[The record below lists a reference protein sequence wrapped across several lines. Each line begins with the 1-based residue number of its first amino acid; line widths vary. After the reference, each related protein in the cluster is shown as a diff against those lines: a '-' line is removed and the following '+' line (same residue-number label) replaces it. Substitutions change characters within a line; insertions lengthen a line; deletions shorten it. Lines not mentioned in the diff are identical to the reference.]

1 MQRQT
6 GFEVHLQ
13 GLKDFCD
20 FILRRDGKLQLAP
33 VVCGRLLIER
43 DAERLFEQPGQS
55 RRKVAAFGDDAD
67 FRAAEGV
74 AVQQYSIPLRHCAG
88 FFAQAVLAQLCFD
101 IG

>member
-13 GLKDFCD
+13 RLKNSRNFV
-20 FILRRDGKLQLAP
+20 FQRDGKLQLAP
-33 VVCGRLLIER
+33 VLCGRLLIER

-74 AVQQYSIPLRHCAG
+74 AVQQYPIPLRHRAG